1 MNKFTLPG
9 VLVVDDTTVVGDVA
23 SVVDKEKRK
32 PGSHMV
38 KISRDIT
45 QPLSEAFS

>member
-38 KISRDIT
+38 KISRDIRRS
-45 QPLSEAFS
+45 LEL